1 VEPSLRI
8 GHDQTEQLF
17 RQRDLSL
24 YLLRLFEL
32 SGLLGNLDIQG
43 AWTLTLFTKTVG
55 GRFFT
60 INLGSHEVAFSP
72 RHSEAEGQHY
82 LVVDKLVRDFP
93 KVAQW
98 LDRHDGCI
106 RPVKYAKA
114 TRAVFLQFRSTFAEA
129 ERLFAIPGVRR
140 ALIAYWADG
149 LADLRERD
157 ARSTYARYRNYDAVY
172 RLVDHARARRT
183 VLANPLPAG
192 SLA

>member
-1 VEPSLRI
+1 
-8 GHDQTEQLF
+8 
-17 RQRDLSL
+17 
-24 YLLRLFEL
+24 
-32 SGLLGNLDIQG
+32 
-43 AWTLTLFTKTVG
+43 
-55 GRFFT
+55 
-60 INLGSHEVAFSP
+60 
-72 RHSEAEGQHY
+72 

-106 RPVKYAKA
+106 RPAKYAKA

-129 ERLFAIPGVRR
+129 ERLFAIRGVRR

-157 ARSTYARYRNYDAVY
+157 ARSTYARYHNYDAVY